1 MISYLLAGP
10 AAEPVTLA
18 EAKAWL
24 RLDSTD
30 EDALVSTLVAAARI
44 HLESTTGRAL
54 LTQSWRI
61 VLDCWPID
69 RTVTLPVAPLQSLT
83 EIRAYDDGG
92 VFTTISLA
100 QFQAETAVAPARLLL
115 PPTVD
120 GMPALRQRL
129 GIEIDYVAGYG
140 DDAGD
145 VPADLRQALLVLVAY
160 WFEHRDAVITA
171 GAGSVIPPGFD
182 RMVSAYR
189 QVRL

>member
-18 EAKAWL
+18 EARAWL
-24 RLDSTD
+24 RLDGTD
-30 EDALVSTLVAAARI
+30 EDALVTTLVAAARI
-44 HLESTTGRAL
+44 HVESTTGRAL
-54 LTQSWRI
+54 LTQSWRV

-69 RTVTLPVAPLQSLT
+69 RSVMLPVAPLQTLT
-83 EIRAYDDGG
+83 EIRAYDEGG
-92 VFTTISLA
+92 DASTIALA

-115 PPTVD
+115 PPSVG

-140 DDAGD
+140 DDGSD
-145 VPADLRQALLVLVAY
+145 VPADLRQALLVLVAH

-171 GAGSVIPPGFD
+171 GSGAVIPEGFD
-182 RMVSAYR
+182 RMLTPYR
-189 QVRL
+189 RVRL